1 MGFLRHHPTGKV
13 ERVDYNTIEREKYIH
28 DNTRTALVTVQIK
41 FRRQSYFVIDKL
53 RFQMKRKIAS
63 QQKVNL
69 NFSIFLPQSG
79 VRVTVVAVGSKNYL
93 DRYSLLLMAENESNL
108 VIIPSLEN
116 LGQVERYVD
125 RAAYMV
131 CPK

>member
-1 MGFLRHHPTGKV
+1 
-13 ERVDYNTIEREKYIH
+13 
-28 DNTRTALVTVQIK
+28 
-41 FRRQSYFVIDKL
+41 
-53 RFQMKRKIAS
+53 MKRKIAS
-63 QQKVNL
+63 QQEVNL

-108 VIIPSLEN
+108 VIIPSLED